1 MATHPNAGAPEIA
14 RKIKEAGDN
23 AERLRQQGFHC
34 SEAVL
39 RGAAAAVGIRLD
51 ESMLKAST
59 GLRGGGGGRGDRC
72 GALEA
77 GALLAGLVYGR
88 VEPEEDNS
96 CASRLVRWLH
106 ERFVQEFGNTA
117 CQVLRPL
124 SYTQWSDDFSC
135 GPVYRRGAELAAEAI
150 LTASSLCLTCPPY
163 DPERGRVER
172 PPVDAAALREV
183 GDRIRLLAA
192 DGHVRVSDRAR
203 RDAEALGIPVADV
216 VFSVANVRRVH
227 PAWGGNYTVEGRK
240 PDRYGLITV
249 VRLGTDGGNGERE
262 MVEVLAVI

>member
-1 MATHPNAGAPEIA
+1 VATHPNASASEIA
-14 RKIKEAGDN
+14 RRIKEAGDH
-23 AERLRQQGFHC
+23 AERLRQRGFHC

-39 RGAAAAVGIRLD
+39 RAAAAAVGVALD
-51 ESMLKAST
+51 ASLLKAST

-77 GALLAGLVYGR
+77 GALLAGFVYGR
-88 VEPEEDNS
+88 TEPEEDNS

-106 ERFVQEFGNTA
+106 ERFVREFGSTA

-150 LTASSLCLTCPPY
+150 LTAPSLCLTCPPY
-163 DPERGRVER
+163 DPARGQVER
-172 PPVDAAALREV
+172 PPVDAAVLQAV
-183 GDRIRLLAA
+183 GERIRALASE
-192 DGHVRVSDRAR
+192 GHVMLSERAR
-203 RDAEALGIPVADV
+203 LDADELGVSLDDV
-216 VFSVANVRRVH
+216 VFSVANARRVH
-227 PAWGGNYTVEGRK
+227 PAWGGHYTVEGRK

-249 VRLGTDGGNGERE
+249 VRLGAAGDGEV
-262 MVEVLAVI
+262 VEVLAVI